1 MASSRRGLLRGLAA
15 GGLVAGA
22 GLSLGAGPA
31 TAASRRTARQ
41 NPSWTPPST
50 PALAEQELFV
60 HGNARWKLQAQL
72 HPREYDDTRT
82 PLVAAQHPWAMIVGC
97 IDSRVPPELIFD
109 QGLGDLFVS
118 RTAGQVLDGAVL
130 GSTAYAATKSYVKL
144 IVVLGH
150 QSCGAVQ
157 SAIERK
163 DNPGTPNFPPRL
175 EFLTDRIKDA
185 IPPAGTPNRENLA
198 INENIRRIRNQLLQE
213 PEISPRVAAGTLN
226 VIGARYELDTWIAHK
241 IV

>member
-1 MASSRRGLLRGLAA
+1 MAA

-31 TAASRRTARQ
+31 TAASRRIARQ

-50 PALAEQELFV
+50 PAQAEQELFT
-60 HGNARWKLQAQL
+60 HGNARWKVQAQL

-118 RTAGQVLDGAVL
+118 RTAGQVLDQAVF
-130 GSTAYAATKSYVKL
+130 GSTAYAALDSSVKL

-150 QSCGAVQ
+150 QKCGAVKA
-157 SAIERK
+157 AIDRK

-175 EFLTDRIKDA
+175 EFLTTAIKDA

-213 PEISPRVAAGTLN
+213 PQIAPRVAAGNLN